1 MYVCTHDA
9 WYSTSCISLSLNVT
23 RFAMAKE
30 SGTLTLRELA
40 LPGRTLPPALPL
52 IISRQDRWDPDSCK
66 LVTTQ
71 QDGQNH
77 GLQLVEE
84 ALELLRTID
93 KPLAVL
99 SICGPYRSGKSYF
112 MSRLLGRPETF
123 QLGHSMR
130 ACTRGIWMATA
141 VIECEEFAI
150 VLLDTEGID
159 AIGASETMAMSL
171 LTLTTLLSSYLI
183 YNSKK
188 VPQKVDLDKMRCFTQ
203 LSTSLLAQR
212 GDSMS
217 TDGMKKFF
225 PHFLWLLRDVALDVT
240 NKRGELI
247 SPTEF
252 LHTRVLASASGQ
264 LTDLGRSL
272 CGLFPSLVCHT
283 IPTPAIKPKLIRNIV
298 ELQDQLTP
306 AFNTAIDE
314 SIRHI
319 LQHVMPKKAIDG
331 VSVVDGPALAALAR
345 GYVDAINIPGALPD
359 LEQGWMAVIKLQ
371 LKEHSDKLV
380 AEYEREM
387 EASLQG
393 NLPMEES
400 NLTRLHQ
407 QTLNRKR
414 ESLQQETRRLD
425 PLSIICGDS
434 ESVQS
439 RLEQVIVQRS
449 AEGKVVGGVLFQFT
463 TQNYSTSKHQCE
475 VVFKELVESSG
486 IHKKCNTA
494 FMESQPLDI
503 RHQIQEIDEAYASQA
518 VGPATDEV
526 LEKGHVEL
534 NALGDL
540 LKQIPGPPQ
549 DVKIIGTGS
558 DRLKLGWEPPL
569 QNPRAVE
576 SYVVWKRKEGNAWE
590 KVRETKRTKTL
601 ITGLKSNTSYE
612 FRVIASNDLIKSIE
626 ATKNSVTKKSQ
637 AALVAEGIAIKA
649 VAKSSIRIAST
660 LPAVAGYVSHL
671 MQCYDSSNQCFGAA
685 KFVRRHD
692 KVFIVATLPVS
703 IVFAPITAAVFAG
716 TVVHYRLRLHGKN
729 EGDLS
734 PESDSEL

>member
-1 MYVCTHDA
+1 
-9 WYSTSCISLSLNVT
+9 
-23 RFAMAKE
+23 MAND
-30 SGTLTLRELA
+30 SGALTPRELA

-52 IISRQDRWDPDSCK
+52 IISCRDRWDTDSCK

-112 MSRLLGRPETF
+112 MSRLMGRPGTF

-130 ACTRGIWMATA
+130 ACTRGIWMATT
-141 VIECEEFAI
+141 ILECQQFAI

-159 AIGASETMAMSL
+159 AIRASETMAMSL

-212 GDSMS
+212 GQSMS
-217 TDGMKKFF
+217 TDTMKKFF

-240 NKRGELI
+240 NKQGELI

-252 LHTRVLASASGQ
+252 LHTCVLASESGQ

-272 CGLFPSLVCHT
+272 CSLFPSLECHT
-283 IPTPAIKPKLIRNIV
+283 IPTPAIKRSLIKNIV

-306 AFNTAIDE
+306 AFNTAIDK

-331 VSVVDGPALAALAR
+331 MSVVDGPALAALVR

-371 LKEHSDKLV
+371 LKENSDKLV
-380 AEYEREM
+380 AEYEKEM
-387 EASLQG
+387 KASLRG

-400 NLTRLHQ
+400 NLMRLHQ

-434 ESVQS
+434 ESVLS
-439 RLEQVIVQRS
+439 RLEQAIVQRS
-449 AEGKVVGGVLFQFT
+449 AKGKVVGGVLFQFT
-463 TQNYSTSKHQCE
+463 TQNYSTSKQQCE
-475 VVFKELVESSG
+475 ELLKKLVKSSE
-486 IHKKCNTA
+486 IHKKCNAA
-494 FMESQPLDI
+494 FKESQPLDI
-503 RHQIQEIDEAYASQA
+503 STEIRGIDEAYASQA
-518 VGPATDEV
+518 VGPAAREV

-534 NALGDL
+534 NALGDS
-540 LKQIPGPPQ
+540 LKKIPGPPRY
-549 DVKIIGTGS
+549 VTAIGTES
-558 DRLKLGWEPPL
+558 DRLKLGWEPPM
-569 QNPRAVE
+569 QNPGAVE
-576 SYVVWKRKEGNAWE
+576 SYVVRMRQRGDAWE

-601 ITGLKSNTSYE
+601 ITGLKSESRYE

-626 ATKNSVTKKSQ
+626 ATKRSFTSKSKATI
-637 AALVAEGIAIKA
+637 AADVFELEEIAVCSIKFAE
-649 VAKSSIRIAST
+649 V
-660 LPAVAGYVSHL
+660 LPRCIEYVS
-671 MQCYDSSNQCFGAA
+671 SKAETTSNPLSELCGKAA
-685 KFVRRHD
+685 YFAECHD
-692 KVFIVATLPVS
+692 KVVTVAALPLS
-703 IVFAPITAAVFAG
+703 IVFAPITVAMGAGVQLHVRLTEAA
-716 TVVHYRLRLHGKN
+716 KSK
-729 EGDLS
+729 GDLS
-734 PESDSEL
+734 PESDSEI